1 MITNITKSIQALLL
15 LFFIVSANFL
25 GVTLDTELQSKI
37 KTEPVLLNFIIFGII
52 YFTIIL
58 SSESGKQSS
67 PLTVFRYSLYIYVL
81 YLLLSRQPYPL
92 FIINLIFIMVI
103 YILTNQIQYQ
113 RNNGIETNIEF
124 YEKSIDYLEIILF
137 LTLSIGVYHHF
148 ESCLA
153 SNPDIDLVNYFFKP
167 NSC

>member
-92 FIINLIFIMVI
+92 L
-103 YILTNQIQYQ
+103 
-113 RNNGIETNIEF
+113 
-124 YEKSIDYLEIILF
+124 
-137 LTLSIGVYHHF
+137 
-148 ESCLA
+148 
-153 SNPDIDLVNYFFKP
+153 
-167 NSC
+167 

>member
-25 GVTLDTELQSKI
+25 GVTLDSELQSKL
-37 KTEPVLLNFIIFGII
+37 KTDPILINFIIFGII

-58 SSESGKQSS
+58 SSETGKQSS
-67 PLTVFRYSLYIYVL
+67 PFTVLRYSLYIYIL

-92 FIINLIFIMVI
+92 FIINLIFIMAI
-103 YILTNQIQYQ
+103 YVLTNQIQYQ
-113 RNNGIETNIEF
+113 RNNNIETNIKF

-137 LTLSIGVYHHF
+137 ITLCIGVYHHF
-148 ESCLA
+148 DSCLV
-153 SNPDIDLVNYFFKP
+153 SNPNIDLPSYFFTM